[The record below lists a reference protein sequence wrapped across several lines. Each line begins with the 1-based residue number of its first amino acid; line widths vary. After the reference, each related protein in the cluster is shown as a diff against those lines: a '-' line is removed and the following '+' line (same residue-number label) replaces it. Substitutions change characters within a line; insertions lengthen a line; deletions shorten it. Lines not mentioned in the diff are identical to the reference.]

1 MPGKVEALS
10 ELEKL
15 QQQNREANRKVLQE
29 LGLLEPLP
37 PLRSAIRVKKRP
49 APAIKSRPAKR
60 PRPQPERDDAEY
72 GTELTEGRRRSTR
85 QSNKPVKFSSLDYG
99 SDVED
104 DSDDEDYDDE
114 GGRRRARK
122 PYTPRIRVSVP
133 KNREN
138 VYGAIPGVAVG
149 TWWQTRL
156 ECCADGIHRP
166 TVAGIHSGP
175 SGAYSIALSGGYED
189 DLDWGE
195 CFTYTGE
202 GGRDLKGTAAQ
213 PKNLRTA
220 PQSKNQELTR
230 GNLALTKNVE
240 TRTPVRVIRG
250 YKLQSPYAPEEG
262 YRYDGL
268 YWVEKFWL
276 CRGQSGFMVYKYA
289 MKRCED
295 QPPPPWESGADGDSA
310 SCDEPTS
317 ENEEEKEE
325 EEKENKVS
333 KAKRGRKGQGRQG
346 RKKEA
351 KAARDVNEETPGG
364 EGDGNEEEEEEA
376 GKEEQQKMEEEDENE
391 IPFELK
397 KKENNGKEAAD
408 EENREQEVIDDK
420 IGETKKAPAV
430 RGKRGRKK
438 KETKADPTNVLKKAA
453 DNVEPTGKETEE
465 NKGTAKEEDDGKEQ
479 EGGEKEDAKDETEE
493 EVKET
498 EKNADEE

>member
-29 LGLLEPLP
+29 LGLLEP
-37 PLRSAIRVKKRP
+37 KRP

-72 GTELTEGRRRSTR
+72 GTELAAGRRRSTR

-104 DSDDEDYDDE
+104 DSEDEDYEDE

-189 DLDWGE
+189 DLDWGD

-310 SCDEPTS
+310 SCDEPMS
-317 ENEEEKEE
+317 DKEKDEEEEEK
-325 EEKENKVS
+325 EKENKVS
-333 KAKRGRKGQGRQG
+333 KGKNGRRGQG
-346 RKKEA
+346 RKKKGP
-351 KAARDVNEETPGG
+351 KAARDDSEVSPGEEEDGNGIEEET
-364 EGDGNEEEEEEA
+364 
-376 GKEEQQKMEEEDENE
+376 GKDEQQKMDEESENGTAPVE
-391 IPFELK
+391 KMEE
-397 KKENNGKEAAD
+397 ENNGKEAED
-408 EENREQEVIDDK
+408 EENKEQEVIDDK

-438 KETKADPTNVLKKAA
+438 KETKADPTNVLKKAV
-453 DNVEPTGKETEE
+453 DNVEPTGEETEE